1 MKNVKSI
8 IEDKLG
14 LADMRKYVEY
24 RNRIWE
30 TPVSLEEIEELS
42 PDKVDSSEFWK
53 YCDENP
59 YFKYDAVA
67 FGVPKD
73 GNVEMANDLNFKLAV
88 DSGVFSQ
95 ILMHRGCQF
104 NVLDIGAGFGM
115 LREELKRYAPFT
127 IYHGVDVYPKFP
139 ECIKVTDCILPPE
152 IMEKKFGYVFACNV
166 FQHLSLR
173 QRRKYYE
180 QVAEIC
186 DGFFVLTNFIDNP
199 VNRMGFRC
207 KDNDRRYIVHYGQFT
222 EVQTFDELVADLHK
236 HFIVT
241 STYQRM
247 SDGHMCFHLRSKKFI
262 KT

>member
-1 MKNVKSI
+1 MNVKET
-8 IEDKLG
+8 IENKLG
-14 LADMRKYVEY
+14 ISTMDKYVEY
-24 RNRIWE
+24 KKRVWD
-30 TPVSLEEIEELS
+30 TPVSLEEVEELS
-42 PDKVDSSEFWK
+42 PDNVDSSEFWR

-59 YFKYDAVA
+59 DFKYDTIS
-67 FGVPKD
+67 FGIAKNGSAQTV
-73 GNVEMANDLNFKLAV
+73 NDKNFLLAAE
-88 DSGVFSQ
+88 SGVFSRIIMFRNQ
-95 ILMHRGCQF
+95 IF

-115 LREELKRYAPFT
+115 LREELKNYAPGT
-127 IYHGVDVYPKFP
+127 IYHGVDVHPKFP
-139 ECIKVTDCILPPE
+139 ECIKVNDCILPPE
-152 IMEKKFGYVFACNV
+152 IMEKKFGFVFACNV
-166 FQHLSLR
+166 FQHLSIR